1 MNLMDAYD
9 LAQKVKQ
16 IWIEHYDKNSGS
28 IQKSGRDIK
37 VTIDG
42 KPVTC
47 IEFKNGNIELKAEE

>member
-1 MNLMDAYD
+1 MDAYD

-16 IWIEHYDKNSGS
+16 IWMEHYDKNSGS

-37 VTIDG
+37 VMING

-47 IEFKNGNIELKAEE
+47 IDFKDGNIELKANDD